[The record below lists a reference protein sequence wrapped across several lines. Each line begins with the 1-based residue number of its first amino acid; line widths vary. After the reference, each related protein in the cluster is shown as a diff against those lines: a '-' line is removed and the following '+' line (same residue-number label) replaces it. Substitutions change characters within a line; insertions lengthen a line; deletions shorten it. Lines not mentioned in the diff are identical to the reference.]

1 MSNSKTAIAEI
12 KKLMKQFG
20 FLAEDATLKSFKL
33 EDNTILEAKDLVVGE
48 KITKLN
54 DEFERVALESGVFK
68 LVENFEIEVE
78 DGEIKSV
85 KEIFVDAK
93 LTDGTVVKVEGDSL
107 VEGAKVVVVTEDAE
121 IPAPDGVHELED
133 GTKVETKDGV
143 IVKVEEALEEELPKE
158 EGPDALPPAV
168 DEPATKGP
176 EVEVEM
182 LEMLKDFVKK
192 MSEKMSNMEQKMESV
207 ESQFAAFK
215 KEPSAKPIANGKTE
229 KFNNV
234 SNDDLD
240 SKISMIMSLRD
251 TNK

>member
-33 EDNTILEAKDLVVGE
+33 EDNTILEAKDLVAGE

-54 DEFERVALESGVFK
+54 EEFERVALESGVFK

-93 LTDGTVVKVEGDSL
+93 LADGTVVKVEGDGV
-107 VEGAKVVVVTEDAE
+107 VEGAKVLVITEDAE

-133 GTKVETKDGV
+133 GSKIETKDGV
-143 IVKVEEALEEELPKE
+143 IVKVEEMLEEELPKE
-158 EGPDALPPAV
+158 GPEAMPPAI
-168 DEPATKGP
+168 DEPATEGP
-176 EVEVEM
+176 EVEIEL

-192 MSEKMSNMEQKMESV
+192 MNEKMGSLEKKV
-207 ESQFAAFK
+207 EDVEAQFSSFK

-240 SKISMIMSLRD
+240 DKISMIMSLRG